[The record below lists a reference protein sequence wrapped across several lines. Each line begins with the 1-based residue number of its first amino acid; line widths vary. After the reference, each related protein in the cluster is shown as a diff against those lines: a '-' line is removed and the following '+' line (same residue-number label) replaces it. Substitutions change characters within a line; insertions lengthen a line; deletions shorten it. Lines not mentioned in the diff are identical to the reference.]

1 MINVITIESIE
12 KEVEKL
18 NEELLNYRSLVI
30 DNQISNYPIFVFQ
43 KDSESPIGKK
53 IIDQSKTNFEWNVFL
68 THLEELYH
76 KKIVEADKID
86 DFKIQYKDKN
96 DKYCILFVSSIEEM
110 GFLYCPILY

>member
-1 MINVITIESIE
+1 LINVITIESIE

-68 THLEELYH
+68 THLEEF
-76 KKIVEADKID
+76 IP
-86 DFKIQYKDKN
+86 QKN
-96 DKYCILFVSSIEEM
+96 C
-110 GFLYCPILY
+110 

>member
-1 MINVITIESIE
+1 LINVITIESIE

-30 DNQISNYPIFVFQ
+30 DNQISNYPIF
-43 KDSESPIGKK
+43 
-53 IIDQSKTNFEWNVFL
+53 EWNVFL

-86 DFKIQYKDKN
+86 DFKLQYKDKN